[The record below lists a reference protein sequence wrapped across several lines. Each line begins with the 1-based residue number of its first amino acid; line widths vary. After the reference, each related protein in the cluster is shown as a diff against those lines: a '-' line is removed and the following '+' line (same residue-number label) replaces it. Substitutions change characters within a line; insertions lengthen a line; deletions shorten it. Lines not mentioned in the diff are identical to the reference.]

1 VTTTSQF
8 IIALGVIFV
17 LIWVAFGFA
26 LTFADWKQ
34 YEEVE
39 EEEPAAHS
47 DQPAEHLDD
56 QSVTSRAPHDEAEA
70 KRRKRQ
76 KAYRE
81 SPARLINITAGL
93 NVLSAIAA
101 VAGFGALY
109 MLYGTLVE
117 TKNAVTVANN
127 QAAAAAT
134 EAAAAMRSAEAAEKA
149 NRNNLAE
156 FRLSE
161 RPWVD
166 ITEVRAKG
174 PLVFDSAKSAHI
186 DVEVTTVNGGRSAAV
201 NEGSELDL
209 VMSVGNVA
217 ADRESGRTCDP
228 AFAHMFVQAD
238 AVVLPNVPF
247 LSEWQ
252 LRTYYGPETPPTKDG
267 QYGVYIAACFGYS
280 DQFGV
285 SFTERRLWVF
295 VTTDDQQQF
304 LPQGSIQ
311 GHFERAVTSPP

>member
-1 VTTTSQF
+1 MTATSQF
-8 IIALGVIFV
+8 IIALGIIFV

-34 YEEVE
+34 YEEVDE
-39 EEEPAAHS
+39 EKPAAHG
-47 DQPAEHLDD
+47 DQPAEHRND
-56 QSVTSRAPHDEAEA
+56 QGSASGAPHDEAEA

-81 SPARLINITAGL
+81 SQARLINVAAGL
-93 NVLSAIAA
+93 NVLTAIAA
-101 VAGFGALY
+101 IAGFGALY
-109 MLYGTLVE
+109 LLYGTLVE
-117 TKNAVTVANN
+117 TKNAVTAAST

-134 EAAAAMRSAEAAEKA
+134 QAAEAI
-149 NRNNLAE
+149 RTNNQSVAE
-156 FRLSE
+156 FKLSE

-201 NEGSELDL
+201 NEGSDLDL

-217 ADRESGRTCDP
+217 VDRQNRNYCEPVVAPDVVV
-228 AFAHMFVQAD
+228 AHVWAQSI
-238 AVVLPNVPF
+238 AVLLPNVPYP
-247 LSEWQ
+247 SEWPR
-252 LRTYYGPETPPTKDG
+252 LHTTDEPITAPTKDG
-267 QYGVYIAACFGYS
+267 QYGIYIAACFGYS
-280 DQFGV
+280 DQFGAPV
-285 SFTERRLWVF
+285 TDRRLWVF
-295 VTTDDQQQF
+295 VTTNDQQLF

-311 GHFERAVTSPP
+311 GHFERAATSAP